1 MFFTAK
7 AATEQKNLY
16 SALAVC
22 QTLAML
28 SQPLLLP
35 PEQPGNKLRGK
46 HLWPGHLR
54 RKMEETGFG
63 GSLSDTEASVKEEM
77 VPLGWL
83 ESRWLPAHF
92 IPLRTGVLCSNSEER
107 LRWVTDFQGEC
118 WAPPASSGLELAAGN
133 DKLYLSNGSTLPRVQ
148 RFLAVLGNKDIE
160 TTRQWLSVGTV
171 AGPHW
176 TRAQIQQN

>member
-7 AATEQKNLY
+7 AAAEQGDLY

-35 PEQPGNKLRGK
+35 PEQPANKLRGK

-54 RKMEETGFG
+54 RKMEEAGFG
-63 GSLSDTEASVKEEM
+63 GSLSGTEASVKEM

-83 ESRWLPAHF
+83 ESRWMPARF
-92 IPLRTGVLCSNSEER
+92 RPLRAGVLCSTSE
-107 LRWVTDFQGEC
+107 
-118 WAPPASSGLELAAGN
+118 
-133 DKLYLSNGSTLPRVQ
+133 DKKG
-148 RFLAVLGNKDIE
+148 
-160 TTRQWLSVGTV
+160 
-171 AGPHW
+171 
-176 TRAQIQQN
+176 